1 MQLPAQR
8 RLRFCRIL
16 GNPAAV
22 MVNAGLAS
30 ADTCAQPGNLP
41 VFANG
46 KTVIGDNSPGRG
58 KDGLRYLEYE
68 FLRGFGSECE
78 P

>member
-1 MQLPAQR
+1 
-8 RLRFCRIL
+8 
-16 GNPAAV
+16 